1 MRNPLLVNFLLVFT
15 IFFSVTV
22 FANASEMNSD
32 ETKTDLKTEIDEYI
46 QHHLKDSHDFSLFSY
61 TDNQGTQHHVGF
73 PLPVIL
79 WDNGLVVFSS

>member
-1 MRNPLLVNFLLVFT
+1 MT
-15 IFFSVTV
+15 IFAKEAEIS
-22 FANASEMNSD
+22 SE

-61 TDNQGTQHHVGF
+61 SDSEGAEHHVGF

-79 WDNGLVVFSS
+79 WDNGLVVFSSSRFHH